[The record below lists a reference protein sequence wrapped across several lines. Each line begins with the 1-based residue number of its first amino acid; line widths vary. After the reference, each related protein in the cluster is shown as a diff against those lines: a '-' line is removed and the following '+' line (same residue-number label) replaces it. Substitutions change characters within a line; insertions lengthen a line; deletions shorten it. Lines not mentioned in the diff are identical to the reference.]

1 MAPIKRKGGVETTNT
16 RPEKK
21 PKPLPST
28 SKLSVLRE
36 EEPAFPRGG
45 ASILTPLEHKQIQIQ
60 AKQDVL
66 FEQSTGK
73 KPTKHDFE
81 DEENEED
88 EEDEVDQPS
97 NAPTKTKRNSKSF
110 DKKREN
116 AMIKEKNVRIEGLS
130 YKRLVP
136 GSMVLGQISKIN
148 RYDVALA
155 LPNNLTGFIPC
166 TSISG
171 KFTERM
177 EALVGDETTSENHE
191 YGKELDLR
199 NYFSIGQYLRAFVT
213 SMQAESSS
221 GVKGKR
227 HIDLSINPQQANS
240 GLSKAD
246 LVVNSMVQAAVL
258 SVEDHGLIMDL
269 GLEDTAVRGFMSSK
283 EVGPDIDISK
293 IEEGAVYLCLITG
306 MSSNGNIIK
315 LSADPHKAGNL
326 KRGHYLIDAPTVDS
340 FLPGTAIE
348 ILVSEVTPSGIAG
361 KAMGMLDVTADL
373 IHSGAAG
380 SGKDLAK
387 KYTNGS
393 KVKGRIVCTF
403 PTAEEKKLGVSL
415 LDHVISLKSDIATMN
430 ATKENTIPT
439 SILPISTIVE
449 KARIAKVEQGVGL
462 LVDVGVKGVRGFV
475 HISRIVDGKIETLS
489 ESTGPYKVGSVH
501 KARIIG
507 YNPMDGLFIVSL
519 EPKVINQPFLS
530 IEDVKIGQ
538 VVQGTVE
545 KLMVGPTGVSGVLV
559 NIAEGITGLVPDV
572 HLSDIHLQHPEKKFK
587 EGSPVTARI
596 LSTSLE
602 RRQLRLTLKKTLVNS
617 EAKIW
622 QSYDDLTPGMHAP
635 GTLVNILPSGAV
647 VQFYGSVRGFLPV
660 SEMSESYI
668 EDPKQ
673 HFRTGQVINVHI
685 VSIDPLES
693 RMLVSCKDPLVFGAA
708 QREAL
713 SSLSPGTIMSGTVSE
728 KTSDEII
735 VELEGSGLKAILAI
749 EHLADGSAQKSLAL
763 FKKIRVGQV
772 MKDLV
777 ILSKQESKRLIKLTS
792 KPTLVKAAKEGTLL
806 KAFDAVVKGAEVSGF
821 VKNITLTGVYVQFAG
836 DLTGLL
842 LKAHVPDELVRL
854 PSFGMRRH
862 QSITAKI
869 LTVDHGQERFLL
881 TLKPLPMDTTGATA
895 KAETQVADT
904 ILRNPVDEVSTTID
918 DFTMGL
924 LTKAKVISIK
934 ETQLNVQLA
943 DGVQGRIDV
952 SEVFDTWEAIKDRKH
967 PLKSFRAKQILPVR
981 IIGMHD
987 SRNHRYLPI
996 TNRGK
1001 ALVFELT
1008 AKPSNQTAEKL
1019 DILTLEKVKV
1029 GSFYIVFVNNVS
1041 DDCIWVNVSPNVRG
1055 RIRAIDVSDDISLLK
1070 DLTNNF
1076 PVGSALRATVL
1087 RVDVANSRLDLSAR
1101 SSHSSGPLSL
1111 KDLAKGMVLPG
1122 RVTKV
1127 SERQIMVQLS
1137 ETVSGPVHL
1146 IDIADDYSIANP
1158 TTYEKNQI
1166 IRVCVKD
1173 VDVPNKRITLS
1184 TRPSKVLSSSLPVID
1199 PEIASISQLKVNDVF
1214 RGFIR
1219 SVADNGLFI
1228 TLASNVTA
1236 FVKISDL
1243 SDLYIK
1249 DWRSGFEVD
1258 QLVKGKIIAVDPLL
1272 NHVQMSL
1279 KLSHIDKDY
1288 QPPMTFTDMKV
1299 GQILTGKVRKVE
1311 EFGVF
1316 IVIDNSANVSGLC
1329 HRSQM
1334 ADQKSPNPKKLYNE
1348 GDIVKAKILKIDQ
1361 NKRQISLGLKAS
1373 FFEDDEG
1380 EIADASDE
1388 DMLEKEGVTLEDEHN
1403 QEDEEREE
1411 AEEGFDPENVRD
1423 IDIDAEMEGE
1433 DGGVDTS
1440 ENNGENLTIPAR
1452 LTGLSTGG
1460 FDWTGGTFAQ
1470 NEKDALSETDG
1481 EQPQTKEKRRR
1492 KAEIKIDRTGDL
1504 DANGPQSIA
1513 DFERLLM
1520 GQPNSSVLWLSYMAF
1535 QLQLSEVS
1543 KAREIAERAI
1553 RTINIREEFE
1563 KMNVWM
1569 ALLNL
1574 ENAYGTDDTLEA
1586 VFQRACQYNDA
1597 QEIHERLISIHI
1609 QSGNNNVSPSPRI
1622 PWLLHPLT
1630 PKSEGRHPLP
1640 NRSQKIL
1647 PNPLPLAQL
1656 RHLPLYHPRLP
1667 RPRPRPPAPR
1677 LAIPP
1682 APHAPRP
1689 HRQIRPTRIQQP
1701 PRLSRKRQN
1710 DVRGLIG
1717 DVAETVGPVERAAGF
1732 GDEAGGSRAGAAVVG
1747 EDYVAEVK
1755 EQEGE
1760 VFFQEVVGV

>member
-1 MAPIKRKGGVETTNT
+1 MAPIKRKGDVENTNT
-16 RPEKK
+16 RPEKR
-21 PKPLPST
+21 PKPSPST
-28 SKLSVLRE
+28 PKLSVLRE

-88 EEDEVDQPS
+88 EVDQPR
-97 NAPTKTKRNSKSF
+97 NAPTKTKRNSKSL
-110 DKKREN
+110 DKKGKG
-116 AMIKEKNVRIEGLS
+116 AMIEEKNVRIEGLS

-148 RYDVALA
+148 RYDIALA

-166 TSISG
+166 TSISA
-171 KFTERM
+171 KFIERM
-177 EALVGDETTSENHE
+177 EALVGDEPASENHE

-199 NYFSIGQYLRAFVT
+199 NYFSIGQYLRAYVT
-213 SMQAESSS
+213 STQAESSS

-227 HIDLSINPQQANS
+227 HIDLSINPQQANL

-269 GLEDTAVRGFMSSK
+269 GLEDTTVRGFMSSK
-283 EVGPDIDISK
+283 EVGPNIDISK

-326 KRGHYLIDAPTVDS
+326 KKGHYLIDAPTVDS

-361 KAMGMLDVTADL
+361 KAMGMLDVTADF

-403 PTAEEKKLGVSL
+403 PTVEEKKLGVSL
-415 LDHVISLKSDIATMN
+415 LDHVISLNSDIATMN
-430 ATKENTIPT
+430 ATKENTMPT
-439 SILPISTIVE
+439 QVLPISTIVE
-449 KARIAKVEQGVGL
+449 KARVAKVEQGVGL

-475 HISRIVDGKIETLS
+475 HISRIIDGKIETLS
-489 ESTGPYKVGSVH
+489 KSTGPYKVGSVH

-519 EPKVINQPFLS
+519 EPKVINQLFLGM
-530 IEDVKIGQ
+530 EDVKIGQ

-559 NIAEGITGLVPDV
+559 TIAEGITGLVPEV

-587 EGSPVTARI
+587 EGSPVTARV
-596 LSTSLE
+596 LSTNLE
-602 RRQLRLTLKKTLVNS
+602 KRQLRLTLKKTLVNS

-622 QSYDDLTPGMHAP
+622 QSFDGLNPGMHAP

-673 HFRTGQVINVHI
+673 HFRTGQVVNVHI
-685 VSIDPLES
+685 ISVDPLES
-693 RMLVSCKDPLVFGAA
+693 RMLVSCKDPSVFGAA

-713 SSLSPGTIMSGTVSE
+713 SSLSPGTITSGTVSE

-763 FKKIRVGQV
+763 SKKIRVGQI

-777 ILSKQESKRLIKLTS
+777 ILSKQESKRLVKLTS

-806 KAFDAVVKGAEVSGF
+806 KAFDGVVKGAEVSGF
-821 VKNITLTGVYVQFAG
+821 VNNITLTGVYVQFAG

-842 LKAHVPDELVRL
+842 LKAHVPDELVQL
-854 PSFGMRRH
+854 PDFGMRRH
-862 QSITAKI
+862 QSISTKI
-869 LTVDHGQERFLL
+869 LTVDHGQQRFLL
-881 TLKPLPMDTTGATA
+881 TLKPLLMDTTGATA
-895 KAETQVADT
+895 KTKTHVADT

-918 DFTMGL
+918 DFAMGL
-924 LTKAKVISIK
+924 LTMAKVMSIK

-952 SEVFDTWEAIKDRKH
+952 SEMFDTWEAIKDRKH
-967 PLKSFRAKQILPVR
+967 PLKSFRSKQILPVR

-987 SRNHRYLPI
+987 SRNHRFLPI

-1001 ALVFELT
+1001 APVFELT
-1008 AKPSNQTAEKL
+1008 AKPSNQTAENL
-1019 DILTLEKVKV
+1019 DILTLDKVKV
-1029 GSFYIVFVNNVS
+1029 GSFHIVFVNNVS

-1055 RIRAIDVSDDISLLK
+1055 RIRAMDVSDDISLLK
-1070 DLTNNF
+1070 YLVNNF

-1087 RVDVANSRLDLSAR
+1087 RVDVTNSRLDLSAR
-1101 SSHSSGPLSL
+1101 SSRSSDPLSL

-1137 ETVSGPVHL
+1137 ETLSGPVHL

-1158 TTYEKNQI
+1158 TTYEKNQTV
-1166 IRVCVKD
+1166 RVCVKD
-1173 VDVPNKRITLS
+1173 VDAPNKRITLS

-1214 RGFIR
+1214 RGFVR

-1288 QPPMTFTDMKV
+1288 QPPMTFTDIKV
-1299 GQILTGKVRKVE
+1299 GQILTGKIRKVE

-1361 NKRQISLGLKAS
+1361 DKRQISLGLKAS

-1380 EIADASDE
+1380 ENADESDE
-1388 DMLEKEGVTLEDEHN
+1388 DMLETKGVTLDDEHD
-1403 QEDEEREE
+1403 QEDEEG
-1411 AEEGFDPENVRD
+1411 EEGIDLENVRD
-1423 IDIDAEMEGE
+1423 IDSDAEMEGE

-1440 ENNGENLTIPAR
+1440 ENNGEHLTIPDR

-1460 FDWTGGTFAQ
+1460 FDWTGETFAQ

-1481 EQPQTKEKRRR
+1481 EQPQTKKKRRR

-1520 GQPNSSVLWLSYMAF
+1520 GQPNSSILWLSYMAF
-1535 QLQLSEVS
+1535 QLQLSEVI

-1553 RTINIREEFE
+1553 RTINIREESE
-1563 KMNVWM
+1563 KMNVWV

-1574 ENAYGTDDTLEA
+1574 ENAYGTDDSLEA

-1609 QSGNNNVSPSPRI
+1609 QSGNNNVSSSPRI
-1622 PWLLHPLT
+1622 PWLSHPLI
-1630 PKSEGRHPLP
+1630 PNPESRHPLP

-1656 RHLPLYHPRLP
+1656 RHLPLHHPRLP
-1667 RPRPRPPAPR
+1667 RPRPRPPPPR
-1677 LAIPP
+1677 LAIPLP
-1682 APHAPRP
+1682 PHSLVP
-1689 HRQIRPTRIQQP
+1689 HHQIRSTRIQQP
-1701 PRLSRKRQN
+1701 PRLGGKGQN

-1717 DVAETVGPVERAAGF
+1717 HVAETVGSVERAARF
-1732 GDEAGGSRAGAAVVG
+1732 GDEAGGSGAGSAVVREG
-1747 EDYVAEVK
+1747 YVAEA
-1755 EQEGE
+1755 
-1760 VFFQEVVGV
+1760 